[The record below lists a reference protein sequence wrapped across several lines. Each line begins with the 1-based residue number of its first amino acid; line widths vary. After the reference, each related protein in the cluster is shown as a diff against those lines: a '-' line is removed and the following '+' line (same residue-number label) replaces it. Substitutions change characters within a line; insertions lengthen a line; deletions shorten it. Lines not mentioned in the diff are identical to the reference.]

1 MNPHD
6 FSPPPNRVPPMA
18 PPPRVGMS
26 FGKIILIV
34 VGVVVLVVAGLAV
47 FIGANFERIQEVARK
62 AKASGQP
69 IVAAKPPPPLT
80 PEQQTALAQY
90 GKDLAQ
96 AFTDKESDAVK
107 ARLDNNALADRVF
120 ENLPPVRDAAD
131 MRAGFIKGASN
142 RPGGWLWTLMEGEVV
157 FLRTRERLGF
167 PAVLLRMKT
176 EDGAINYVDVIV
188 RPEGA
193 GFKAVDAF
201 NYVFATTVSEDAR
214 NVLAVMTSGS
224 GGGGGLAAM
233 LGIPQ
238 MRMNKEVMS
247 RFEAINKA
255 RQAGDAAEIVRIC
268 DALPAELKTQRM
280 FFIIRLQALM
290 ALSSS
295 DSPKIEEDY
304 KQALRAAPDIVGK
317 DSTTDLLMVDL
328 LFMEKDFQGADDC
341 LKRVEAVVGGDPYL
355 KFLRGNARLQ
365 MKDYPGTLALADE
378 ASKEDPQMA
387 EVVDLRLGVH
397 LGRKDHKA
405 VLEELRAF
413 KKNFDAVI
421 DRAAMADNDV
431 YKDFLA
437 SPEFAMWEK
446 ELAAP

>member
-1 MNPHD
+1 
-6 FSPPPNRVPPMA
+6 MA
-18 PPPRVGMS
+18 PPPRVGMGA
-26 FGKIILIV
+26 GKIILIV
-34 VGVVVLVVAGLAV
+34 VGVVVLAVAGLAV

-62 AKASGQP
+62 AKAQAQP
-69 IVAAKPPPPLT
+69 TVAAKPPPPLT
-80 PEQQTALAQY
+80 PEQQTALVQY

-96 AFTDKESDAVK
+96 ALTDKDSDAVK
-107 ARLDNNALADRVF
+107 ARLDNNGMADRVF
-120 ENLPPVRDAAD
+120 ETLPPMRDAD
-131 MRAGFIKGASN
+131 EMRAGFVNGASG
-142 RPGGWLWTLMEGEVV
+142 RPGGWLWTLMEGDVV

-167 PAVLLRMKT
+167 PAVLLRMKS
-176 EDGAINYVDVIV
+176 EEGAVNYIDVMV
-188 RPEGA
+188 RPDGTS
-193 GFKAVDAF
+193 FKAVDAF

-214 NVLAVMTSGS
+214 NVFAVMTSGS
-224 GGGGGLAAM
+224 GGGGLAAL

-238 MRMNKEVMS
+238 VRMNKEMLG

-290 ALSSS
+290 ALSTSGS
-295 DSPKIEEDY
+295 AKIDEDY

-328 LFMEKDFQGADDC
+328 LFMENDFQGADDC

-365 MKDYPGTLALADE
+365 MKDYDGTLALADE
-378 ASKEDPQMA
+378 ASKEDPKMA
-387 EVVDLRLGVH
+387 EIVDLRLGVH

-405 VLEELRAF
+405 MLEELRAF
-413 KKNFDAVI
+413 KKNFDATI
-421 DRAAMADNDV
+421 DRAAMAENEM

-437 SPEFAMWEK
+437 SPEFATWEK
-446 ELAAP
+446 EIAMP